1 MFNYDNYVKSNF
13 PTDSD
18 GKLCGVDNPGYEY
31 LYFANP
37 PQIDRRVCVQQCPNA
52 TDTRLTCTTTYDV
65 GCKFSNTVAKYDV
78 FSLDQGRGGRYCIP
92 SD

>member
-1 MFNYDNYVKSNF
+1 MKSNF

-37 PQIDRRVCVQQCPNA
+37 PQIVQIKNKNRIDEFVYNNA
-52 TDTRLTCTTTYDV
+52 QMQLIQD
-65 GCKFSNTVAKYDV
+65 
-78 FSLDQGRGGRYCIP
+78 
-92 SD
+92 

>member
-1 MFNYDNYVKSNF
+1 MKSNF

-37 PQIDRRVCVQQCPNA
+37 PQIVQIKNKNRIDEFVYNNAQMQLIQDWPVQPLMMLDVNSATQLPNMMSFHWIK
-52 TDTRLTCTTTYDV
+52 V
-65 GCKFSNTVAKYDV
+65 NNK
-78 FSLDQGRGGRYCIP
+78 
-92 SD
+92 